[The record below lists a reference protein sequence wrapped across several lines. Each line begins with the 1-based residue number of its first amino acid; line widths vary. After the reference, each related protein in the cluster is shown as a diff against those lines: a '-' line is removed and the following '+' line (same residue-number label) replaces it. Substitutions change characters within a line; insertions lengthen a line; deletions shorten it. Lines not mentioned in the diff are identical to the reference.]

1 MGCDI
6 SGGISHVYVEGGGG
20 VMTRRVILEMWRDD
34 MTGCDV
40 LRGGVTGTG
49 HNMNITSSQTSWGDT
64 REKSC
69 YMVFHLLLIL
79 RAKCLC

>member
-6 SGGISHVYVEGGGG
+6 SGGISHVYVEGGG
-20 VMTRRVILEMWRDD
+20 VKTRRVILDMWRDD

-49 HNMNITSSQTSWGDT
+49 HNMYIITDITGIPV
-64 REKSC
+64 EKSC

-79 RAKCLC
+79 RA

>member
-6 SGGISHVYVEGGGG
+6 SGGISHVYVEGGG
-20 VMTRRVILEMWRDD
+20 VMTWRVILEMWRDD

-49 HNMNITSSQTSWGDT
+49 HNMNIITDKLSGG
-64 REKSC
+64 EI
-69 YMVFHLLLIL
+69 LLHGVSFIINSP
-79 RAKCLC
+79 C

>member
-6 SGGISHVYVEGGGG
+6 SGGISHVYVEGGG
-20 VMTRRVILEMWRDD
+20 VMTWRVILEMWRDD

-49 HNMNITSSQTSWGDT
+49 HNMYIITDIT
-64 REKSC
+64 EKSC

-79 RAKCLC
+79 RAKCSC

>member
-6 SGGISHVYVEGGGG
+6 SAGGISHVYVEGGG
-20 VMTRRVILEMWRDD
+20 VKTWRVILEMWRDD

-49 HNMNITSSQTSWGDT
+49 HNMYIITDITEIPV
-64 REKSC
+64 EKSC
-69 YMVFHLLLIL
+69 YMVFHLLLIF

>member
-64 REKSC
+64 GGEI
-69 YMVFHLLLIL
+69 LLHGVSFIINSP
-79 RAKCLC
+79 C

>member
-6 SGGISHVYVEGGGG
+6 SGGISHVYVEGGG

-49 HNMNITSSQTSWGDT
+49 HNMYIVHHIITHKLSGG
-64 REKSC
+64 EI
-69 YMVFHLLLIL
+69 LLHGVSFNSNSP
-79 RAKCLC
+79 C